1 MALIVKS
8 RRAMSSSSPIEAS
21 LTMAKS
27 RWPGPG
33 RPLRARRREVDPGR
47 HERPDRPVVRMQAHA
62 DELAVHLH
70 VLDAAVGLEERA
82 EAGLVDAGHEK
93 VLVAVR
99 DAEQLVADG
108 AADDVGVDAERAD
121 VGADRGRHRL
131 GL

>member
-1 MALIVKS
+1 
-8 RRAMSSSSPIEAS
+8 
-21 LTMAKS
+21 
-27 RWPGPG
+27 
-33 RPLRARRREVDPGR
+33 
-47 HERPDRPVVRMQAHA
+47 MQAHA
-62 DELAVHLH
+62 DELAVDLH

-99 DAEQLVADG
+99 NAEQLVAHG
-108 AADDVGVDAERAD
+108 TADDVGIDAERAD